1 MSLNFYKWLGLAL
14 IFIGGFLVGSAIIS
28 SIVRA
33 DTVVEKM
40 IAANGKCLAAGY
52 EYPVEGRFQCEKY
65 VMTVVT
71 NQDGEKRV
79 VISFLAKGNTFGFAG
94 PVATKTNEDGNA
106 FMQIDHVY
114 LPRGTANPEW
124 GVNLFSATD
133 PKSEKNRCVFYP
145 DYKMICTL
153 YYNNGESLAAVVFA
167 GTKPVD
173 VSNASKQK
181 LNDLIRNRYAR

>member
-1 MSLNFYKWLGLAL
+1 MSPNFYKWLGLSL
-14 IFIGGFLVGSAIIS
+14 IFIGCVLLGS
-28 SIVRA
+28 SIASRLARA
-33 DTVVEKM
+33 DTVIEKM

-52 EYPVEGRFQCEKY
+52 EYPVDGRFQCNKY
-65 VMTVVT
+65 VMTIVT

-79 VISFLAKGNTFGFAG
+79 VINFMTKGNTFGFAG

-114 LPRGTANPEW
+114 LPRGNASPEW
-124 GVNLFSATD
+124 GVNLFNATD
-133 PKSEKNRCVFYP
+133 PKSERNRCIFYP

-153 YYNNGESLAAVVFA
+153 YYNNGKSLAGVVFV

-173 VSNASKQK
+173 VSNTSKQK
-181 LNDLIRNRYAR
+181 LNDLMRNRNAR